1 MSGAP
6 NALDLRVTLLDTWE
20 ESSLRLPA
28 STLVSELKRLALARA
43 RIPFSPDDYLVKYQ
57 GAELDEAGRSLAD
70 AGIATNS
77 SLIVLPRRR
86 RPVR

>member
-1 MSGAP
+1 MSAP

-28 STLVSELKRLALARA
+28 STLVSELKRLALAES
-43 RIPFSPDDYLVKYQ
+43 RIRRSPNDYMVKYK
-57 GAELDEAGRSLAD
+57 GAELDESGRSLAD
-70 AGIATNS
+70 AGVATNS
-77 SLIVLPRRR
+77 SLIVLARRR